1 MLQQKRPGGIFP
13 YRYILPIVVVR
24 ELCQVARQARAL
36 YVSDDWEFVRGSLYA
51 RSRAEAARPLR
62 AVALVAWFMA
72 GSPELGG
79 RRRRRRALDQL
90 RAAEIVFMTCVG
102 SGILGSDR
110 KLIHRGAQV
119 NLREELEV
127 GTVTALFS

>member
-13 YRYILPIVVVR
+13 YRSILPIVVVR
-24 ELCQVARQARAL
+24 ELCQVAGQARAL

-72 GSPELGG
+72 GNPELGG
-79 RRRRRRALDQL
+79 RRRRRALDQL
-90 RAAEIVFMTCVG
+90 RAAEVVFMNCVG
-102 SGILGSDR
+102 SGILGGDR
-110 KLIHRGAQV
+110 KLIHRSVQV
-119 NLREELEV
+119 TLREELEV
-127 GTVTALFS
+127 GTVTALFG